1 MMENNIEV
9 NEVKTEDNTI
19 MVKDLVDKFNSM
31 ASSKLKTEYL
41 NKVIVVKP
49 YIGYGTKLIYI
60 NKILDNSCYD
70 KDKNIHV
77 DSCKRYLLYVQALIM
92 AYTNIKIDVSDAI
105 ADYDR
110 LESSGLLE
118 TILGMI
124 PEHELQYFDTM
135 LQMKLDDLMTNNYDI
150 HAYIDKKLKDFYPHL
165 GDSVS
170 KFLGAAEEFLGK
182 LDEKKI
188 EQILKRVMK

>member
-124 PEHELQYFDTM
+124 PEHELQSFDTM

>member
-1 MMENNIEV
+1 MENNIEV

-124 PEHELQYFDTM
+124 PEHELQSFDTM